1 MMPMLYG
8 RQGPG
13 RAKWGGNEMRI
24 FVAAAVLCAAFVPLH
39 AMAASPFDGTW
50 KEDIASV
57 KMSQKPDAYVLMD
70 GMFTCKSCVPPYTV
84 KADGSDQPVSG
95 NPYMDMVAVN
105 ASDVHNVV
113 LTDKKSGK
121 TTETLT
127 FKVAPNGQTIDVD
140 FTGTSENGAAYK
152 GTGGL
157 KRVAKGPAGSGPMSG
172 SWMRTGLSNASDSMV
187 TTTYKVD
194 GKMLTM
200 TDPTGDTYTAKMDG
214 TEAPVKGNPGITT
227 VTVKK
232 MGSRTMLET
241 NMRNGKVIDTIKST
255 VARDGN
261 TMTVVDS
268 DRLRHR
274 VTTYT
279 ANKQ

>member
-1 MMPMLYG
+1 
-8 RQGPG
+8 
-13 RAKWGGNEMRI
+13 MRI
-24 FVAAAVLCAAFVPLH
+24 FVTAAVLCVAFVPLN

-50 KEDIASV
+50 KEDIASI
-57 KMSQKPDAYVLMD
+57 KISQKPDAYVLKD

-105 ASDVHNVV
+105 ASDAHSVV
-113 LTDKKSGK
+113 LTDKKDGK
-121 TTETLT
+121 TIETLV
-127 FKVAPNGQTIDVD
+127 FKVASDGKTIDVD
-140 FTGTSENGAAYK
+140 FNGTSENGAAYK
-152 GTGGL
+152 GAGGL
-157 KRVAKGPAGSGPMSG
+157 KRVAKAPAGSGPISG
-172 SWMRTGLSNASDSMV
+172 SWMRTGLTNASDSFV

-194 GKMLTM
+194 GEMLTM
-200 TDPTGDTYTAKMDG
+200 TDPTGDMYAAKMDG
-214 TEAPVKGNPGITT
+214 TEAPVKGNPGVTT

-232 MGSRTMLET
+232 TGSRTMLET
-241 NMRNGKVIDTIKST
+241 DMRNGKVIGTIRST

-268 DRLRHR
+268 DKLHHR